1 MANSI
6 VFRYEEMTK
15 CVASI
20 NEIAQKYKSAATQL
34 QNDFD
39 VAISEWEGDTSVK
52 MKTFMDQAVMGFVGT
67 DVPNLVS
74 GFATL
79 LQANIDQMQKADQ
92 TLSENVPTTLS

>member
-34 QNDFD
+34 QND

-74 GFATL
+74 GLATL

>member
-39 VAISEWEGDTSVK
+39 VAI
-52 MKTFMDQAVMGFVGT
+52 
-67 DVPNLVS
+67 
-74 GFATL
+74 
-79 LQANIDQMQKADQ
+79 
-92 TLSENVPTTLS
+92 

>member
-1 MANSI
+1 M
-6 VFRYEEMTK
+6 
-15 CVASI
+15 
-20 NEIAQKYKSAATQL
+20 
-34 QNDFD
+34 
-39 VAISEWEGDTSVK
+39 K

-74 GFATL
+74 GLATL